1 MNDVELIRSLLLDWA
16 SNTQHDRRELV
27 LAGHH
32 SGLVIFDVLPPMKY
46 SSAAEYRASWD
57 EWQPETN
64 GPAVFEL
71 QNLEI
76 TAGSDVAFAHAFI
89 RCGGTTPNG
98 RTFEDTV
105 RATIC
110 LQKIDSRWLIM
121 HQHVSKP
128 FEAK

>member
-1 MNDVELIRSLLLDWA
+1 MNDVAVIRQLLLDWA

-27 LAGHH
+27 LASHH
-32 SGLVIFDVLPPMKY
+32 PGLVIFDVLPPMKY
-46 SSAAEYRASWD
+46 SSAAEYQASWD

-64 GPAVFEL
+64 GSAVFEL

-89 RCGGTTPNG
+89 RCGGTTPKG
-98 RTFEDTV
+98 RTFEDIV
-105 RATIC
+105 RATFC
-110 LQKIDSRWLIM
+110 LQKIDSKWLIM

-128 FEAK
+128 FGAK